1 MGYWLGSPCLTLKL
15 AKLDLGAQAS
25 SHQKLGLEGCRE
37 LGRPARLGGAST
49 GTRHPRTTTALCARP
64 AHRCCPPTSASTSA
78 LSRSKA
84 RQQWS
89 KCPLGSAP
97 ARLLCLL
104 RARLA
109 APDSLALRCRGHSKA
124 ADSAIFDHSGPTATV
139 LDGMGS
145 EKERLVS
152 VDELKNR
159 FFILGLQTGFALQ
172 MFVMAVRAFACSTQ
186 PSCCTHARPLCPLCR
201 LHSVTTPSPRLSPVL
216 QHDLASLLCIG
227 RHDGDDL
234 PHGRCHRG
242 A

>member
-1 MGYWLGSPCLTLKL
+1 MFKPLENLANFGSQL
-15 AKLDLGAQAS
+15 AEAQLSGIIRGTNAAGPTTNDRWTMPRAGTPGSAGRREYGHSPPESRESPLRQAS
-25 SHQKLGLEGCRE
+25 APLLPTNLGFDERSIKVV
-37 LGRPARLGGAST
+37 PAG
-49 GTRHPRTTTALCARP
+49 
-64 AHRCCPPTSASTSA
+64 
-78 LSRSKA
+78 
-84 RQQWS
+84 
-89 KCPLGSAP
+89 
-97 ARLLCLL
+97 
-104 RARLA
+104 
-109 APDSLALRCRGHSKA
+109 
-124 ADSAIFDHSGPTATV
+124 ATV

-234 PHGRCHRG
+234 PHGRRHRG
-242 A
+242 AQ